1 MTFLYFLLDVC
12 FYNYTFIKTDFLL
25 HALLEKKESK
35 FMYFISIMT
44 IDFLLLVKGK
54 LFLLF
59 LILYGINKILKLSYQ
74 NIKEVFLRFCLL
86 YLIYKLGVYVLF
98 KTFVFDCLGF
108 AINFLVLYV
117 FHKKFF
123 TT

>member
-1 MTFLYFLLDVC
+1 
-12 FYNYTFIKTDFLL
+12 
-25 HALLEKKESK
+25 
-35 FMYFISIMT
+35 MYFISIMT

>member
-12 FYNYTFIKTDFLL
+12 FYNYTSIKTDFLL
-25 HALLEKKESK
+25 HALLEKKERK
-35 FMYFISIMT
+35 FMYFISIMA
-44 IDFLLLVKGK
+44 IDFLLLAKGK

-59 LILYGINKILKLSYQ
+59 MILYGINKILKLSYQ
-74 NIKEVFLRFCLL
+74 NIKEVFLRFFLF
-86 YLIYKLGVYVLF
+86 YLIYKLGVYILF
-98 KTFVFDCLGF
+98 KTFVFDYFGF
-108 AINFLVLYV
+108 AINFLVLYI